1 MQSAGKRS
9 RQRQHPKY
17 VKSRKMIVMKFGGTS
32 VANFEAIT
40 RTISIVESKLDC
52 RPVVVVS
59 ALSKVTDSLYRISD
73 AAAAKKSA
81 ETSELLS
88 ALRTRHTGLASEL
101 LKDSPVLLAD
111 ALASVNSLCDEL
123 DGMANAVCALG
134 ELSDRN
140 KAIIISFGER
150 LSSVIIC
157 FAMNAKGIRTNLIDA
172 RKMMITSDAYLKGE
186 PVEAEICARVPAMI
200 EEACKGMDAVIT
212 QGFIG
217 SNIKGEPTVLGRGGS
232 DYSAS
237 LIGMATGAEQIEI
250 WTDVDGVRT
259 ADPRKVEN
267 TLSLERISFEEAAE
281 MAHFGAKVL
290 HPLTIEPAVKKN
302 IPIYVLNSM
311 NPAGKGTAILRSEL
325 IEDGVKSVS
334 YKENI
339 RVINIFSM
347 KMINTSGF
355 LRRVFEIFSENK
367 VSVDLISTSE
377 ANISVTVDSSEKI
390 DRVVEEL
397 SAFADVIVDDD
408 KSQVSVI
415 GKNIVRLNG
424 MLKKTFTPLRRCNVY
439 MISQGASFVNISF
452 VVDRE
457 ELTDVVREL
466 HRHLFEHPE
475 ELETF

>member
-1 MQSAGKRS
+1 
-9 RQRQHPKY
+9 
-17 VKSRKMIVMKFGGTS
+17 MIVMKFGGTS

-40 RTISIVESKLDC
+40 RTIFIIGGKLDQK
-52 RPVVVVS
+52 PVVVVS
-59 ALSKVTDSLYRISD
+59 ALSKVTDLLYRISD
-73 AAAAKKSA
+73 AAASKDSSLTK
-81 ETSELLS
+81 ELL
-88 ALRTRHTGLASEL
+88 AQLRQRHVSLACEL
-101 LKDSPVLLAD
+101 LEQNPVQKESAV
-111 ALASVNSLCDEL
+111 ARVNSICDEL
-123 DGMANAVCALG
+123 DALANAVCAVG

-140 KAIIISFGER
+140 KAIIISNGEL
-150 LSSVIIC
+150 LSSTIIC
-157 FAMNAKGIRTNLIDA
+157 FAMNAKGIRTNWIDA
-172 RKMMITSDAYLKGE
+172 RKMMVTNDAYMKGE
-186 PVEAEICARVPAMI
+186 PVESEIVSRVPGMI
-200 EEACKGMDAVIT
+200 AEAYEGMDAVIT
-212 QGFIG
+212 QGFIA
-217 SNIKGEPTVLGRGGS
+217 SNLKGEQTVLGRGGS

-237 LIGMATGAEQIEI
+237 LIGMSIDAERIEI

-259 ADPRKVEN
+259 ADPRKVQN
-267 TLSLERISFEEAAE
+267 TKYLEKISFEEAAE

-311 NPAGKGTAILRSEL
+311 NPSGKGTAILRNEL

-334 YKENI
+334 FKENI

-347 KMINTSGF
+347 RMINTSGF

-377 ANISVTVDSSEKI
+377 ANISVTVDASEKI
-390 DRVVEEL
+390 DRVVGEL
-397 SAFADVIVDDD
+397 SEFAEVIVDED
-408 KSQVSVI
+408 KAQVSVI

-424 MLKKTFTPLRRCNVY
+424 MLKKTFAPLKRCNVY

-457 ELTDVVREL
+457 ELTEVVQEL
-466 HRHLFEHPE
+466 HDHLFDHPE